1 MRKVVSGLKGPSMT
15 IAIELTDEEE
25 ARLRRS
31 AKAEGK
37 NPEEFLRS
45 LIARLP
51 EQSPVQP
58 GVTSGALL
66 LEQLRADGALGIWK
80 DRADSPELS
89 RALRRRAE
97 KRAGAP

>member
-1 MRKVVSGLKGPSMT
+1 MT

-25 ARLRRS
+25 ARLRQS
-31 AKAEGK
+31 AKAAGK

-51 EQSPVQP
+51 GQQPPVQP
-58 GVTSGALL
+58 GVTSGAIL

-89 RALRRRAE
+89 RSLRRRAE
-97 KRAGAP
+97 KRASAR